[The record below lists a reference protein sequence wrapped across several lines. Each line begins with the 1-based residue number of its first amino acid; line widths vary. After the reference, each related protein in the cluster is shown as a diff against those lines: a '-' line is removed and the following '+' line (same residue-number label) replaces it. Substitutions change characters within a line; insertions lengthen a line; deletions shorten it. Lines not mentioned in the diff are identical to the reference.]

1 MASMLEGVQE
11 FLTPTFLS
19 RVSTQ
24 TGESEA
30 AVSKG
35 FTAVMPTLLASLASR
50 SGDSGFMSQLM
61 NLASNTSSDPD
72 ALARAPKPVVADANL
87 ESSTGGWLS
96 GLTGGSVSS
105 VTNAIA
111 RYSGVRASSATSLLS
126 FGVPV
131 VLGYI
136 SRLMRSDHIDGPQL
150 AQRLQSERGSFA
162 AALPAGFDAFL
173 PGSWSTS
180 RARVAEEGTWRQN
193 AAPAVA
199 YERKRSMGWLLPLAL
214 LAILGGLLWWAAR
227 DRSVPAGINT
237 AITDSARTLTR
248 SLPGGAQITVPAGG
262 MEDRLVAYLAA
273 PSGPRSFDF
282 DHLEFET
289 NSTTL
294 TTASHAQ
301 INTIASILKAY
312 PQARVTI
319 AGHTDNVGDESA
331 NLQLSRGRAEAV
343 MAALRDAGVSASAM
357 QAQGYGSQNPVA
369 DNSTEAGRARNRRVT
384 LTFNG

>member
-35 FTAVMPTLLASLASR
+35 FTAVMPTLLASIASR

-61 NLASNTSSDPD
+61 NLAGSISSDPD

-111 RYSGVRASSATSLLS
+111 RYAGVRASSATSLLS

-180 RARVAEEGTWRQN
+180 RARVADETAWRQN

-227 DRSVPAGINT
+227 DRSAPAGINT

-262 MEDRLVAYLAA
+262 LEDRLVAYLAA

-282 DHLEFET
+282 DHLEFDT

-301 INTIASILKAY
+301 INTVASILKAY

-319 AGHTDNVGDESA
+319 AGHTDNVGDETA
-331 NLQLSRGRAEAV
+331 NLELSRGRAEAV

>member
-35 FTAVMPTLLASLASR
+35 FTAVMPTLLASIASR

-61 NLASNTSSDPD
+61 NLASNTTSDPD

-173 PGSWSTS
+173 PGRWSTA
-180 RARVAEEGTWRQN
+180 RARVPTDEGTWRQN
-193 AAPAVA
+193 ADAVVA
-199 YERKRSMGWLLPLAL
+199 RERRSGMGWLLPLAL
-214 LAILGGLLWWAAR
+214 LGILGGLLWWAAR
-227 DRSVPAGINT
+227 GRRGADVNT
-237 AITDSARTLTR
+237 
-248 SLPGGAQITVPAGG
+248 
-262 MEDRLVAYLAA
+262 
-273 PSGPRSFDF
+273 
-282 DHLEFET
+282 
-289 NSTTL
+289 
-294 TTASHAQ
+294 
-301 INTIASILKAY
+301 
-312 PQARVTI
+312 
-319 AGHTDNVGDESA
+319 
-331 NLQLSRGRAEAV
+331 
-343 MAALRDAGVSASAM
+343 
-357 QAQGYGSQNPVA
+357 
-369 DNSTEAGRARNRRVT
+369 
-384 LTFNG
+384 